1 MQPERLTLATR
12 WRRLDRGGVEDI
24 EAWCD
29 SVPSPRLVLLDTLA
43 SVRPTRNG
51 TDTLYEGDY
60 KALRNIHRFANER
73 GMGAVA
79 LHHTRKMDADDPV
92 DRSVDR

>member
-1 MQPERLTLATR
+1 
-12 WRRLDRGGVEDI
+12 
-24 EAWCD
+24 
-29 SVPSPRLVLLDTLA
+29 LVLLDTLA